1 MIGHGS
7 DALVPVVATTGPHRA
22 IERKHISAQAQRPGM
37 HKDELLELHEQ
48 MVIIMEYFKDLEHVD
63 EDLFEAYEEIDVTPD
78 DVHMSKSEHK
88 HAVFVLGNALANAMS
103 EDEFSDAGRVGK
115 RMRELA
121 EDAERKL

>member
-1 MIGHGS
+1 
-7 DALVPVVATTGPHRA
+7 
-22 IERKHISAQAQRPGM
+22 M

-48 MVIIMEYFKDLEHVD
+48 MVTIMNYFRDLEQVD
-63 EDLFEAYEEIDVTPD
+63 SALFDPYEELDVTPS

-115 RMRELA
+115 RMKELA